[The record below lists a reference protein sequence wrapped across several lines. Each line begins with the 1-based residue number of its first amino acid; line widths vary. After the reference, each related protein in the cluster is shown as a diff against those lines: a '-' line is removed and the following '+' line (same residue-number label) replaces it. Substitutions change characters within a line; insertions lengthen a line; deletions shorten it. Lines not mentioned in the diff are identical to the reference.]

1 MNERGVLLD
10 ILSHLGENE
19 EAFPSQETIACNLG
33 ISEST
38 VKSAITSL
46 EEKRFIKTVR
56 RRGK

>member
-10 ILSHLGENE
+10 ILSHIGENV

-38 VKSAITSL
+38 VKLAITSL
-46 EEKRFIKTVR
+46 EEKNSSKMYAEG
-56 RRGK
+56 GK